1 LDLFGGYRWRRQAD
15 ALSYMEDGGMKERF
29 GNYFNVWSQENG
41 VQLID
46 IVDLKADLRAYISVS
61 EF

>member
-1 LDLFGGYRWRRQAD
+1 
-15 ALSYMEDGGMKERF
+15 MEDGGIKERF

-46 IVDLKADLRAYISVS
+46 TVDLKADLKAYISVS